1 MPESKW
7 AKDALKDLVADL
19 LETKLITQ
27 NYDDLMDIFKNN
39 EYEKF
44 SIVTNNIHNI
54 LVQYVLRFINENY
67 LMENLTYY
75 LIHEVWIK
83 NNRKKII
90 DFIIEHANE
99 QTVRLIGT
107 MTFKTDYEKE
117 QLFYIFVKELEKIN
131 KKVINSYIPIG
142 WLS

>member
-1 MPESKW
+1 MGISRQE
-7 AKDALKDLVADL
+7 A
-19 LETKLITQ
+19 E
-27 NYDDLMDIFKNN
+27 
-39 EYEKF
+39 
-44 SIVTNNIHNI
+44 
-54 LVQYVLRFINENY
+54 
-67 LMENLTYY
+67 
-75 LIHEVWIK
+75 
-83 NNRKKII
+83 KKII

-142 WLS
+142 NYSDWELYNQNNHVKFDKPFKYEIIDISGFITMPVE